1 MPKHIMK
8 KFITFSILAILLQ
21 LSLYTNDLK
30 AQLVVEGG
38 QTAEELAEVLIGSGV
53 EISNVVL
60 DCADGASGTFNGEF
74 TSLGMNQGIML
85 STGSIQ
91 NALGPNDEPGSTVE
105 NFTDNDAD
113 LDLIASFGTN
123 DACVLEFDVVP
134 FGDTLRFN
142 YVFGSDEY
150 LEFVDQFND
159 VFAFFISGPGFD
171 GPYSNNG
178 ENIALVPGTD
188 IPVSINTINNTDNS
202 EYFVCNGDPNNN
214 CNNYFPE
221 PDFNSTLQY
230 DGLTVV
236 MEAVAAVTP
245 CETYHLKLAIADDL
259 DFSFDSGV
267 FIEAK
272 SLSVDI
278 VTISA
283 NTDFV
288 NNSGFDDA
296 VEGCVNGVVTFTRDF
311 QNNQD
316 LVIDYTISGTAI
328 NGTDYETIPSSITI
342 PAGQSS
348 YDLIIETIN
357 DGIPEGAETVTITYT
372 TNFDCSDE
380 FVQEVTIDILDYE
393 PLVVSNDVTIQP
405 GQTTTL
411 NVSGG
416 GLNYF
421 WNPLYNISDATS
433 QNPTVFPDSTTTYT
447 ITSAIGSCIFQ
458 ESVTVFVDENTC
470 DANAYFMPI
479 SICNND
485 GSVELMAAQTG
496 GSWSG
501 PGVNASGVFSPQ
513 SLTPGDYEI
522 THQIYID
529 ADCSDSITQT
539 ITVLANPD
547 PFFQAVSLCNSDA
560 PYQLTANST
569 GGSWSGTGV
578 DANGL
583 FDPSNLTIGTYPIN
597 YSVTNANGCNS
608 SFAQNIE
615 VFESGNASFSSSNF
629 CFGDPPT
636 SFIPISSGGTW
647 SGTGINQDGVFNPQ
661 GLATGTYPVT
671 YTIGSGTCQNS
682 STQYIRII
690 ENPNSNFAAIS
701 LCSQSAPTQLQAEVL
716 GGSWSGTGVSSTG
729 IFDPTGLQAGNY
741 EVTYSLTNADGCSSS
756 STQNISI
763 LNQIDAGFQAASF
776 CINNPPTQ
784 LVAVTAG
791 GNWSGSGVDQ
801 NGIFYPNNLSA
812 GTYAITHYFDGANN
826 CGGSF
831 STEISVYELPDASFS
846 NRTVCADVDT
856 IHLNPSSQGGTW
868 EGIGINADG
877 IFQTTGLAPGTYD
890 ISYSVVNEFGCE
902 NSTTGTVTI
911 IETPNSDFENINI
924 CVNAAPIQLTANT
937 AGGVWIGTGIS
948 YSGIFDPTGLPVGNY
963 NISHTAVNEQGCSS
977 VSQGFISIIDGS
989 DSSFENQ
996 SVCAN
1001 SEPIQLIAN
1010 TAGGVWS
1017 GTGVSNN
1024 GIFNPTGLPSGNYE
1038 ITHSITNAQN
1048 CNSSSVGIIT
1058 ILEAPSSSFE
1068 IFSICEN
1075 AEPIQL
1081 TADTEGGT
1089 WSGTGISTD
1098 GIFNPNG
1105 LQAGDYNITYTITN
1119 AQGCSS
1125 TSQEIISILDTPI
1138 SSFEYQWFCSNSTPN
1153 QLVAYTEGGVWAG
1166 TGVSIDGIFDPNGL
1180 QIGNY
1185 DITHTVTNAQGCS
1198 STSQGI
1204 VSIVDNPNSDFE
1216 YQWFCSDGTPTQL
1229 TAVMEGGIWTGTGI
1243 STDGIFD
1250 PNGLQIGNY
1259 DITHT
1264 VMNADGCSSTSQGI
1278 VSIVDNPDSD
1288 FEYQWFCL
1296 NGSPNQLIANT
1307 ESGFWSGI
1315 GVSPDGIFNPTG
1327 LQTGNYDITHT
1338 IMNADGCS
1346 STSQGI
1352 VSIVDSPD
1360 SSFENQLICSND
1372 GLIQLT
1378 ANTEGGTWSG
1388 LGISSN
1394 GVFDPTGLTAG
1405 DYEISYTLMNADG
1418 CTTSSNGI
1426 VTILETPNSDFENQ
1440 AICTN
1445 AEPVQLIA
1453 NTEGGTWSGTGISND
1468 GVFDPN
1474 GLDIGDY
1481 DISYTIINAEG
1492 CSSTSFGMVTIS
1504 ENPNG
1509 TFENIDICTNSEPI
1523 QLTANTEG
1531 GTWVGTGV
1539 SNNGIFDPNGLD
1551 IGDYDISYTVVNSEG
1566 CTNTT
1571 SGIVTILENPNSNF
1585 ENINIC
1591 QNAEPVQLTANIE
1604 NGIWSGNEISSDG
1617 TFDPNGLAS
1626 GDYDI
1631 SYTVMNENGCSS
1643 TSIGIVT
1650 ILENPNSDFENIN
1663 ICQNAEPIQ
1672 LNANTEGGTWAG
1684 TGVSNDGIFDP
1695 NGLTIGDYDV
1705 SYTVVNADGCSSST
1719 DGVISI
1725 VSSPDTNFSDL
1736 SICDDGSLVQLTAAT
1751 AGGTWSGVSIDENG
1765 LFDSSIG
1772 VGTYEITYS
1781 IDNQDGCQNTSTGNI
1796 VVNPNPDS
1804 FFQGQNFCENDPIFQ
1819 FSPVNS
1825 GGEWSG
1831 AVDENGIF
1839 DPSVGPGVYSVTYT
1853 FTNESG
1859 CSSSHSIEIL
1869 VSENLD
1875 ADFEIENEIICLG
1888 NSSIL
1893 TPINTDGT
1901 WSGIGIDENGIFD
1914 SNELETGTYE
1924 ITYTIESLDGC
1935 ISSVTK
1941 EVTVVSIPDAS
1952 FESATTVCSGDSI
1965 LLTATN
1971 ANGVWSGIGINED
1984 GLFSS
1989 IGLEAGDYEISYTIT
2004 NENGCENS
2012 FTNSITIP
2020 NDIPFGDYDFNCIG
2034 GEGFAISF
2042 DIPNDGDILLS
2053 IYNGNSELVS
2063 EIENEPNSYELY
2075 FVDEPFSFVFTNTST
2090 GCESEYSFTVDDC
2103 VTICDA
2109 YAGEITLLDTELC
2122 GADTIRFE
2130 HFGDPS
2136 ESVDTLLYI
2145 VLDNPDVN
2153 QANILAST
2161 NEHYIIL
2168 TDIFQYNITYYLV
2181 AFNGYLD
2188 ENNNPLIVDTCF
2200 DISEPL
2206 GFNFTQPINVDFE
2219 IDCDPET
2226 AVFEVLYTITGGS
2239 SSFENSFYTVSG
2251 DVNIDVDDEIKSGD
2265 QISQIYTDGDYI
2277 NLIVSD
2283 SNGCFFEISEGPIS
2297 CAKCGT
2303 EAGIISTEPIFVCE
2317 EGTVQNEV
2325 TDYSQFGL
2333 PLVYIVH
2340 TDVNNPPGEMLA
2352 VKPWTSYGEFSFDD
2366 LNPDLRAYNTQ
2377 YYISAYIGPLDEAG
2391 FPDFD
2396 DLNNCTVFMPGAPV
2410 VWIAPFE
2417 ILIETNCAD
2426 DNNFEFII
2434 NFEGQTLGSDVY
2446 YTININDGA
2455 FTDVFDEIGPY
2466 VSPSFEAGGN
2476 NYFVEIS
2483 IGGQCIQTFQ
2493 ITNFDCTPGL
2503 AIEMISFDGY
2513 KNGRTNKLV
2522 WQTATE
2528 YQNKYFSIQRSLN
2541 GIDFTEIGTVDAI
2554 GNSNQLTSYS
2564 FEDTNCNSKSWY
2576 YRLETFDINNK
2587 SEFTE
2592 TIYLPRSIRNSNI
2605 IDAIY
2610 PNPVSNSLF
2619 IDINTNQI
2627 DFAHIKLVDVNGKIL
2642 FNESAKNINSILKID
2657 VSHFA
2662 TGVYFLQIQSDKE
2675 TVVEKILV
2683 E

>member
-8 KFITFSILAILLQ
+8 KIITFSILAILLQ
-21 LSLYTNDLK
+21 LSFYTNDLK

-105 NFTDNDAD
+105 NFTGNDAD

-171 GPYSNNG
+171 GPYSNNS
-178 ENIALVPGTD
+178 ENIALVPGTN
-188 IPVSINTINNTDNS
+188 IPVSINTINNMDNS

-296 VEGCVNGVVTFTRDF
+296 VEGCVNGIVTFTRDF

-316 LVIDYTISGTAI
+316 LVIDYTISGTAT

-357 DGIPEGAETVTITYT
+357 DGVPEGAETVTITYT

-458 ESVTVFVDENTC
+458 ESVTVFVEENTC

-560 PYQLTANST
+560 PYQFTANSA

-583 FDPSNLTIGTYPIN
+583 FDPSNLAIGN
-597 YSVTNANGCNS
+597 YSITYSVINANGCNS

-636 SFIPISSGGTW
+636 SFVPISSGGTW

-671 YTIGSGTCQNS
+671 YTIGSGICQNS

-690 ENPNSNFAAIS
+690 ENPNSNFTPIS

-763 LNQIDAGFQAASF
+763 LNEIDASFQAASF

-812 GTYAITHYFDGANN
+812 GTYTITHYFDGANN

-846 NRTVCADVDT
+846 NRTVCADIDT
-856 IHLNPSSQGGTW
+856 IHLNPNSQGGTW

-877 IFQTTGLAPGTYD
+877 VFQTNGLAPGTYN

-902 NSTTGTVTI
+902 NSTTETVTI

-924 CVNAAPIQLTANT
+924 CANAAPIQLTANT

-948 YSGIFDPTGLPVGNY
+948 YSGIFDPTGLPIGNY

-1001 SEPIQLIAN
+1001 GGPIQLIAN

-1048 CNSSSVGIIT
+1048 CNSSSIGIIT

-1075 AEPIQL
+1075 ADPIQL
-1081 TADTEGGT
+1081 TANTQGGTWSGTGISTDGIFNPAGLQAGDYNITYTITDAQNCNSSSIGIITILEAPSSSFEIFSICENADPIQLTANTEGGT

-1098 GIFNPNG
+1098 GIFNPAG

-1153 QLVAYTEGGVWAG
+1153 QLVAYTEGGVWTG
-1166 TGVSIDGIFDPNGL
+1166 TGVSIDGIFNPTGL
-1180 QIGNY
+1180 QTGNY

-1204 VSIVDNPNSDFE
+1204 ISIVDNPNSDFE
-1216 YQWFCSDGTPTQL
+1216 YQWFCSDGSPTQL
-1229 TAVMEGGIWTGTGI
+1229 TAVMENGVWTGTGI

-1307 ESGFWSGI
+1307 AGGVWSGI

-1327 LQTGNYDITHT
+1327 LQIGNYDITHT

-1388 LGISSN
+1388 IGISSN
-1394 GVFDPTGLTAG
+1394 GIFDPTGLTAG
-1405 DYEISYTLMNADG
+1405 DYEISHTLMNADG

-1445 AEPVQLIA
+1445 AEPVQLTA
-1453 NTEGGTWSGTGISND
+1453 NTEGGTWTGTGISNN

-1474 GLDIGDY
+1474 GLAIGDY
-1481 DISYTIINAEG
+1481 EISYTIINAEG
-1492 CSSTSFGMVTIS
+1492 CSSTSFGIVTIS

-1523 QLTANTEG
+1523 QLT
-1531 GTWVGTGV
+1531 
-1539 SNNGIFDPNGLD
+1539 
-1551 IGDYDISYTVVNSEG
+1551 
-1566 CTNTT
+1566 
-1571 SGIVTILENPNSNF
+1571 
-1585 ENINIC
+1585 
-1591 QNAEPVQLTANIE
+1591 
-1604 NGIWSGNEISSDG
+1604 
-1617 TFDPNGLAS
+1617 
-1626 GDYDI
+1626 
-1631 SYTVMNENGCSS
+1631 
-1643 TSIGIVT
+1643 
-1650 ILENPNSDFENIN
+1650 
-1663 ICQNAEPIQ
+1663 
-1672 LNANTEGGTWAG
+1672 ANTEGGTWAG

-1725 VSSPDTNFSDL
+1725 VSSPDTDFPDL

-1751 AGGTWSGVSIDENG
+1751 AGGTWSGISIGENG

-1804 FFQGQNFCENDPIFQ
+1804 FFQGQNFCENDPSFQ
-1819 FSPVNS
+1819 FSPINS

-1831 AVDENGIF
+1831 AVDENGNF
-1839 DPSVGPGVYSVTYT
+1839 DPSIGPGVYSVTYT

-1869 VSENLD
+1869 VFENLD

-1893 TPINTDGT
+1893 TPINTDGN
-1901 WSGIGIDENGIFD
+1901 WSGMGVDENGVFD
-1914 SNELETGTYE
+1914 SNGLEAGTYE

-1935 ISSVTK
+1935 ISTVTK

-1965 LLTATN
+1965 LFTATN
-1971 ANGVWSGIGINED
+1971 ANGIWSGTGINEN
-1984 GLFSS
+1984 GIFSS
-1989 IGLEAGDYEISYTIT
+1989 IGLEAGDYEISYTIA

-2020 NDIPFGDYDFNCIG
+2020 NDIPFENYDFNCIG
-2034 GEGFAISF
+2034 DEGFAISF

-2075 FVDEPFSFVFTNTST
+2075 FIDEPFSFVFMDTST

-2122 GADTIRFE
+2122 GADTIHFE

-2145 VLDNPDVN
+2145 VLDNPDIN
-2153 QANILAST
+2153 QANILVNT
-2161 NEHYIIL
+2161 NEHYIVF

-2188 ENNNPLIVDTCF
+2188 ENSNPLIVDACF

-2206 GFNFTQPINVDFE
+2206 GFNFTQPINIDFE

-2239 SSFENSFYTVSG
+2239 PSFENSFYTVSG
-2251 DVNIDVDDEIKSGD
+2251 DINIDVDDEIKSGD

-2283 SNGCFFEISEGPIS
+2283 SNGCSFEISEGPIS
-2297 CAKCGT
+2297 CAKCET
-2303 EAGIISTEPIFVCE
+2303 EA
-2317 EGTVQNEV
+2317 
-2325 TDYSQFGL
+2325 
-2333 PLVYIVH
+2333 
-2340 TDVNNPPGEMLA
+2340 
-2352 VKPWTSYGEFSFDD
+2352 
-2366 LNPDLRAYNTQ
+2366 
-2377 YYISAYIGPLDEAG
+2377 
-2391 FPDFD
+2391 
-2396 DLNNCTVFMPGAPV
+2396 
-2410 VWIAPFE
+2410 E
-2417 ILIETNCAD
+2417 ILVEANCAD

-2455 FTDVFDEIGPY
+2455 FTDIFDGIGPY
-2466 VSPSFEAGGN
+2466 ISPSFEAGGN

-2513 KNGRTNKLV
+2513 KNGRTNKLI

-2564 FEDTNCNSKSWY
+2564 FEDANYNSKSWY

-2605 IDAIY
+2605 IYAIY

-2662 TGVYFLQIQSDKE
+2662 TGVYFLQIQSNKE